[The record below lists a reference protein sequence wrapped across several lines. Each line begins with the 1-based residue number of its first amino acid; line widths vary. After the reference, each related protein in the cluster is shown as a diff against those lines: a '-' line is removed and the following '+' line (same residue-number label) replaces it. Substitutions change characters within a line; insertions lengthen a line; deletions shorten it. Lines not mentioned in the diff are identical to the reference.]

1 MLTAGTLCTSGHAMN
16 WQDHITSDTAILGG
30 KPIIKGTRLSVEH
43 IQGRLA
49 DGWTNEMLL
58 ESFPTLKAEHIQAV
72 HAFVLE
78 CMVDGMLMWPL
89 PGKAE

>member
-1 MLTAGTLCTSGHAMN
+1 MN
-16 WQDHITSDTAILGG
+16 WQQYITSDSAVLGG
-30 KPIIKGTRLSVEH
+30 KPIISGTRLSVEH

-58 ESFPTLKAEHIQAV
+58 QSFPNLRPEHIQAV

-78 CMVDGMLMWPL
+78 CMVDGLLVWPI
-89 PGKAE
+89 PDKAE

>member
-1 MLTAGTLCTSGHAMN
+1 M
-16 WQDHITSDTAILGG
+16 ISDQAVLGG
-30 KPIIKGTRLSVEH
+30 KPVIKGTRLAVEH

-58 ESFPTLKAEHIQAV
+58 DSYPTLKPEHIQAV
-72 HAFVLE
+72 HAFLLE

-89 PGKAE
+89 KGNAE